1 MDSVPRRSPR
11 ALALTAL
18 QYGVAVAALAW
29 VVLQV
34 DPGATLA
41 RLGRVDAPTLLALLA
56 VTLVGLGA
64 RFSTWQ
70 AVMAPVHPVGFRTA
84 ASTDL
89 IVNFVN
95 QLLPSRLSGRV
106 AAPFVL
112 RSQTGMAYADAA
124 AVSGV
129 HTGVYAVY
137 YGLTA
142 AAGLAVAVALTGLS
156 AGLVLLLGL
165 STGLYLAA
173 GSVVLLAGTNLK
185 LLDPLVAWL
194 AGTVARIPRVGDRAA
209 ERVRGLLAFT
219 EASTESFRR
228 LVADPG
234 VWVRYALGWA
244 VALVLAPG
252 LRVLLLFGALGVAFE
267 PAALL
272 PLYLVT
278 AYSVTLLPLTPGGI
292 GVTEATATAVFVALG
307 VPGEVAVPVVVIDR
321 TLGVYLPAVAGWYPS
336 LGLDLS
342 DLSPGQ

>member
-1 MDSVPRRSPR
+1 MSSVAGRLRG
-11 ALALTAL
+11 LAVTAL
-18 QYGVAVAALAW
+18 QYGLALAALAW

-34 DPGATLA
+34 EPAAVLA
-41 RLGRVDAPTLLALLA
+41 RLDRVDALTLAALVA
-56 VTLVGLGA
+56 VTVVGLCA
-64 RFSTWQ
+64 RFYTWQ
-70 AVMAPVHPVGFRTA
+70 AVIRPVEPVDFRTA

-89 IVNFVN
+89 VVNFVN

-106 AAPFVL
+106 AAPFIL

-137 YGLTA
+137 YGLVA
-142 AAGLAVAVALTGLS
+142 AAGLALAVALEGLSTGL
-156 AGLVLLLGL
+156 ALVLAL

-173 GSVVLLAGTNLK
+173 GGVVLLAGTNLR

-194 AGTVARIPRVGDRAA
+194 AGALSRLPRVGDRAA
-209 ERVRGLLAFT
+209 ERVRGLLSFT
-219 EASTESFRR
+219 EASTVAFRE
-228 LVADPG
+228 LASDPG
-234 VWVRYALGWA
+234 VWTRYALGWT

-252 LRVLLLFGALGVAFE
+252 ARVLLLFASLGIAFE

-272 PLYLVT
+272 PLYLVA

-307 VPGEVAVPVVVIDR
+307 VPGEVVVPVIVLDR
-321 TLGVYLPAVAGWYPS
+321 SLGVYLPALAGWYPS

-342 DLSPGQ
+342 NLSADR

>member
-1 MDSVPRRSPR
+1 VPRRSPR

-18 QYGVAVAALAW
+18 QYTVAVAALAW

-34 DPGATLA
+34 EPGAVLA
-41 RLGRVDAPTLLALLA
+41 RLGRLGLPVLAALLA
-56 VTLVGLGA
+56 VTLVGLAA
-64 RFSTWQ
+64 RFYTWQ
-70 AVMAPVHPVGFRTA
+70 AVLAPVHPVDFRTA

-142 AAGLAVAVALTGLS
+142 AAGLALAVALNAFST
-156 AGLVLLLGL
+156 GLVLVLAL

-173 GSVVLLAGTNLK
+173 GAVVLLAGTNLD
-185 LLDPLVAWL
+185 LLDPLVGWL
-194 AGTVARIPRVGDRAA
+194 AGAVSRLPRVGDRAA
-209 ERVRGLLAFT
+209 ERVRGLLSFT
-219 EASTESFRR
+219 EASTDAFRK
-228 LVADPG
+228 LAADPG
-234 VWVRYALGWA
+234 LWVRYALGWT
-244 VALVLAPG
+244 VALVVAPG

-278 AYSVTLLPLTPGGI
+278 AYSVTLLPLTPGGV

-307 VPGEVAVPVVVIDR
+307 VPSGVVVPVVVIDR
-321 TLGVYLPAVAGWYPS
+321 SLGVYLPAVAGWYPS
-336 LGLDLS
+336 LGIDLS